1 MIAKAPLL
9 LSSTEDSNKAALY
22 GQKLWNKKL
31 LPLQGDFIFANITQ
45 GVALGYEL
53 LPFQGEMAKPCFFFH
68 AKPPGSFYLFT
79 FLPFFCPNH
88 KPPFSYL
95 CIRNIKRK
103 MKTYEKERNFAT
115 TLDRGDDDD
124 AGSMCLFSTG
134 G

>member
-1 MIAKAPLL
+1 MIAKGPSLRC
-9 LSSTEDSNKAALY
+9 STEDSNKAALY

-53 LPFQGEMAKPCFFFH
+53 LPFQGERGKHCFFCH

-79 FLPFFCPNH
+79 FLPFFVPTINPLFLIFAPETL
-88 KPPFSYL
+88 KE
-95 CIRNIKRK
+95 

-115 TLDRGDDDD
+115 TFDRGSDDD